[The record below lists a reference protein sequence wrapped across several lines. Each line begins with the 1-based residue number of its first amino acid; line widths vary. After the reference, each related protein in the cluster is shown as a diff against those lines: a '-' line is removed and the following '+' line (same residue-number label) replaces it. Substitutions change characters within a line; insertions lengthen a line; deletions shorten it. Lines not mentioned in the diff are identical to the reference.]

1 MAEVALAAANPFL
14 TGLACLS
21 LDSELRSALV
31 FDASPLSI
39 QFAAKQLA
47 EMVGIVTNQVAEVVT
62 LGATETEDSLWG
74 AITIRQGSQ
83 GNCIGWENSRLA
95 QATVNPSPRIIVIP
109 DLARLGLSAA
119 RAGVMLIGAT
129 IATLQRHGQNLLWE
143 PNLWWLAGCARAEVG
158 EVSPHLLDRFALR
171 LSAPNA
177 PAIDRVGDVCNW
189 VMQTP
194 AKKNTLHEV
203 IPPSIRQQ
211 LLTAADS
218 LPQMPY
224 PLLSYLI
231 SYVGST
237 SLGMRREIAL
247 ARLSRSLARL
257 EGAFEVSRKH
267 IDQAALLIGLQTPL
281 AQVFEPSIPSY
292 EDQQESVSHQE
303 QTAPLLQ
310 EKEIQTQEEAV
321 DSWDG
326 IETSFVEEP
335 VILPNEEIIFPEAS
349 VSATPYPEDTAPVT
363 RSADSLQLPPQR
375 YQSVRSTEGSII
387 GTQKAT
393 RLHDIALVS
402 TVLEAAKFQKV
413 RSLQQNGEKRF
424 QVSRTDLRSYRRAP
438 TPQQMLVVLLDYTCL
453 QGCAW
458 EDAILPHLSWAYITR
473 ASVSVVQVGSS
484 RAKNYLRAEQVTE
497 RSLLSPRISV
507 AFEDQT
513 GIATPLAHGLDLAI
527 RTLRT
532 ALQHGRGRV
541 QQARFVVIS
550 DGRGNV
556 PLDASRAGTL
566 KGLVSREGIEDAL
579 EVAKGLRDL
588 KQVETF
594 VLNPQPKQYADLP
607 IMLAEM
613 LGVIPQPIGIL
624 SPEESQV

>member
-1 MAEVALAAANPFL
+1 MVEVTTAATNSFL

-31 FDASPLSI
+31 FDASPSSI
-39 QFAAKQLA
+39 QLAAKQLA
-47 EMVGIVTNQVAEVVT
+47 IMVEIATNQVAEVVT
-62 LGATETEDSLWG
+62 IGATETEDSLWG
-74 AITIRQGSQ
+74 AVAIRQGSQ
-83 GNCIGWENSRLA
+83 GNWIGWENSRLA
-95 QATVNPSPRIIVIP
+95 QSPVNPSPRIIVIP

-119 RAGVMLIGAT
+119 RAGVMLIGSS
-129 IATLQRHGQNLLWE
+129 IATLQRQGQNVVWE

-171 LSAPNA
+171 LSVSNV
-177 PAIDRVGDVCNW
+177 PAIDRASDICNW
-189 VMQTP
+189 VMQTSTKQSDLQELIP
-194 AKKNTLHEV
+194 NSLH
-203 IPPSIRQQ
+203 QQ
-211 LLTAADS
+211 LLEAADS
-218 LPQMPY
+218 FSKIPSN
-224 PLLSYLI
+224 LLSYFT
-231 SYVGST
+231 SYIGNA

-257 EGAFEVSRKH
+257 EGVSEISRKH
-267 IDQAALLIGLQTPL
+267 IDQAAEIVGLQAPL
-281 AQVFEPSIPSY
+281 NQNFEPSTPSH
-292 EDQQESVSHQE
+292 DSQQENSKPQQE
-303 QTAPLLQ
+303 
-310 EKEIQTQEEAV
+310 EIQSQEAV
-321 DSWDG
+321 GDSSDD
-326 IETSFVEEP
+326 IEGFFVEEP
-335 VILPNEEIIFPEAS
+335 VIQPNEELVFAETS
-349 VSATPYPEDTAPVT
+349 VSATPYPEDGATVA

-375 YQSVRSTEGSII
+375 TQSVRSTEGSII
-387 GTQKAT
+387 GTQRAA

-402 TVLEAAKFQKV
+402 TVLEAAKFQKI
-413 RSLQQNGEKRF
+413 RSINQNHATRF
-424 QVSRTDLRSYRRAP
+424 QISRTDLRSYRRAP

-473 ASVSVVQVGSS
+473 ASVSVIQVGSS

-497 RSLLSPRISV
+497 RSLLSPRIGA
-507 AFEDQT
+507 AFEEQA

-527 RTLRT
+527 RTVRA

-556 PLDASRAGTL
+556 PLEASRAGEL
-566 KGLVSREGIEDAL
+566 KSPVSREGIEDAL
-579 EVAKGLRDL
+579 EVAKGLPAL

-607 IMLAEM
+607 VMLAEI
-613 LGVIPQPIGIL
+613 LGVIPEPISIL
-624 SPEESQV
+624 APEESRV